1 VSPKPLSTVFKA
13 AAFSLGLLLQL
24 PAQAGLISGSWDPV
38 FGPAL
43 PGMSWSAYAE
53 LSASDTCTGTSGNQ
67 TVAAGQDCAGA
78 KVLAVFLQLY
88 NAPATALDWSQS
100 ASYSSN
106 PPNSATFAVCDAS
119 VSGNAA
125 YTSRCNGNF
134 STYFN
139 LSALRIEGGSVV
151 GLQTGVA
158 TTFLAQDPAIGNNDP
173 WPSSSL
179 GNRFTLN
186 FTLNGP
192 ELVCVH
198 CQTADG
204 DDDDDIQ
211 SSTEGLRQF
220 LVTYTDS
227 GAPKFTDGDGKA
239 LGVVLDET
247 GKVLGQATSIDALR
261 VPEPAGLA
269 LVLTALGAAAL
280 VRRRR

>member
-1 VSPKPLSTVFKA
+1 MSPKPLLTALKA
-13 AAFSLGLLLQL
+13 AALSLGLLLQL

-38 FGPAL
+38 FGSAL

-53 LSASDTCTGTSGNQ
+53 LSASDTCTGASGTQ
-67 TVAAGQDCAGA
+67 TVGVGQDCAGA

-100 ASYSSN
+100 ASYNSS
-106 PPNSATFAVCDAS
+106 PPNSATFAVCDSS
-119 VSGNAA
+119 VSLVQA
-125 YTSRCNGNF
+125 YMDRCNNNF
-134 STYFN
+134 SNYFN

-158 TTFLAQDPAIGNNDP
+158 TNFLAQDPGAGTDP
-173 WPSSSL
+173 WPSTSL
-179 GNRFTLN
+179 GKLFSLSFTLE
-186 FTLNGP
+186 GP
-192 ELVCVH
+192 ELY
-198 CQTADG
+198 CQDCSG
-204 DDDDDIQ
+204 GPIK
-211 SSTEGLRQF
+211 SSSEGLRQF
-220 LVTYTDS
+220 LVTYKDDGEAKFKDS
-227 GAPKFTDGDGKA
+227 TGQA

-280 VRRRR
+280 VRRRG